1 MELFNAW
8 LKNMYEREMNMH
20 LVEATGEHLASLGSM
35 TSAEATMHEE
45 NADNHRAFAKILEGM
60 MNET

>member
-1 MELFNAW
+1 MELFSMW
-8 LKNMYEREMNMH
+8 LKNMYEREMNYH
-20 LVEATGEHLASLGSM
+20 LVEATGEHLAALGSM
-35 TSAEATMHEE
+35 TNAEAQMHEE